1 MWKWFCPVHESFIF
15 SYFFFKIFYVFFPM
29 ISYPLIRQWQ
39 KALSISWMFVFNV
52 GRWER
57 ILYFLR
63 NLWNNENLVFPAFS
77 DSLFAENHTL
87 ILINWSLTLIM
98 MWLCYR
104 SQKNIVCEHYWS
116 KNIWR
121 IREMVYINKN
131 NDSPS
136 NEPCGTPHLISFFTV
151 LEDSVTFI
159 YFFLPFK

>member
-1 MWKWFCPVHESFIF
+1 MSPLFLAILFSRYFMCSFHDKL
-15 SYFFFKIFYVFFPM
+15 SSNKAPRN
-29 ISYPLIRQWQ
+29 LIVL
-39 KALSISWMFVFNV
+39 ALSISWMFVFNV

-104 SQKNIVCEHYWS
+104 AQKNIVCEHYWR

-121 IREMVYINKN
+121 IREMAYINKN

-151 LEDSVTFI
+151 LEDSVIFI

>member
-1 MWKWFCPVHESFIF
+1 MSPLFLAILFSRYFMCSFHDKL
-15 SYFFFKIFYVFFPM
+15 SSNKAPRN
-29 ISYPLIRQWQ
+29 LIVL
-39 KALSISWMFVFNV
+39 ALSISWMFVFNV

-87 ILINWSLTLIM
+87 ILINWLLTLIM

-104 SQKNIVCEHYWS
+104 AQKNIVCEHYWS

-121 IREMVYINKN
+121 IREMAYINKN

-136 NEPCGTPHLISFFTV
+136 NEPWHSTLDILFHCTRRFSNLYILFPTI
-151 LEDSVTFI
+151 
-159 YFFLPFK
+159 